1 MARAIRV
8 AFILSILCVSCVVTG
23 RKLSNEQLRIQRWFA
38 QLTYLQPS
46 DDFSG
51 WGDAVQDVNC
61 DGNTC
66 IRYEISGLAYG
77 MAALAGS
84 TPAYQQVTKKILHDA
99 ILRMLDSV
107 VWQYIDQFDD
117 FMSQPT
123 YPDPVAYKNI
133 MYSGHLAQVSSF
145 PALAHI

>member
-1 MARAIRV
+1 M
-8 AFILSILCVSCVVTG
+8 
-23 RKLSNEQLRIQRWFA
+23 QRWFA

-46 DDFSG
+46 EDFSG

-77 MAALAGS
+77 VAALAGS
-84 TPAYQQVTKKILHDA
+84 TPAYQQVTQNILYDA
-99 ILRMLDSV
+99 IVRMINSV

-117 FMSQPT
+117 FTSQST

-133 MYSGHLAQVSSF
+133 MYSGHLAQVHTVFSLSD
-145 PALAHI
+145 I